1 MQEKVMQENSKSQAS
16 ANAAQQRKGRMIFL
30 LLAVFFTVPL
40 VVVVAMIKFDWRPS
54 GKSYGQLIQPPVSL
68 ASSTHWV
75 NDQQQAMPAF
85 WQDKWNIV
93 LIAGECDTRC
103 MQRLYDLRQVYV
115 SLYKDMIRVQR
126 VLITQQADTSKIRER
141 YPDLLII
148 NGESEQVT
156 ALGRML
162 SGGGQ
167 NTLDAQRV
175 YFIDPLGN
183 IMMQYPPEQEAKWIR
198 KDMMKLLKASWAG

>member
-1 MQEKVMQENSKSQAS
+1 MAQKETDPA
-16 ANAAQQRKGRMIFL
+16 ALDDAAQQRKGRMIFL
-30 LLAVFFTVPL
+30 LLAIFFIVPL
-40 VVVVAMIKFDWRPS
+40 LVVIAMIKLDWRPV
-54 GKSYGQLIQPPVSL
+54 GKSYGQLIHPPVSI
-68 ASSTHWV
+68 ASTTHWES
-75 NDQQQAMPAF
+75 DRHEAMPAF

-93 LIAGECDTRC
+93 LIARECDASC
-103 MQRLYDLRQVYV
+103 MQRLYDLRQIYV

-126 VLITQQADTSKIRER
+126 VLITQQADTRPIRER

-148 NGESEQVT
+148 NGEATQI
-156 ALGRML
+156 ADLGRLL

-183 IMMQYPPEQEAKWIR
+183 IMMQYSLEQEAKWIR
-198 KDMMKLLKASWAG
+198 KDLMKLLKASWAG

>member
-1 MQEKVMQENSKSQAS
+1 MSHEEVNSLTALDL
-16 ANAAQQRKGRMIFL
+16 AQQRKGRMIFL
-30 LLAVFFTVPL
+30 LLAIFFTVPL

-54 GKSYGQLIQPPVSL
+54 GKSYGELVHPPVSI
-68 ASSTHWV
+68 ARATHWV
-75 NDQQQAMPAF
+75 SDQQQALPAF

-93 LIAGECDTRC
+93 LIARECDEAC
-103 MQRLYDLRQVYV
+103 MQRLYDMRQIYV

-126 VLITQQADTSKIRER
+126 VLITQQTDTAPIRAR

-148 NGESEQVT
+148 NGENEQV
-156 ALGRML
+156 AELGRML

-167 NTLDAQRV
+167 NTLDARRV

-183 IMMQYPPEQEAKWIR
+183 VMMQYGPEMEAKWIR
-198 KDMMKLLKASWAG
+198 KDLVKLLKASWAG